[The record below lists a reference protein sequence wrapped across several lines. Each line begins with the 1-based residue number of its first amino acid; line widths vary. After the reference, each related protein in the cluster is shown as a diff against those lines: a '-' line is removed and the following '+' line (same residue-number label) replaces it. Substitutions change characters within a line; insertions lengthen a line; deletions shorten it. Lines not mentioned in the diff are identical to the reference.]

1 MILVPNRA
9 AKQGQGSSTS
19 SSLPRQQRQKSFPVS
34 VREKIS
40 SRVKSTSSKKKSR
53 HIDSADDEEDEIQN
67 FPSREPEACFH
78 LDLPY
83 EYDTTTPDEKHSTD
97 TKVAV
102 KGGKKPD
109 KIVGKKRLLRLLD
122 EFDKKLLL
130 KISYIKEKL
139 GRDMN
144 EKEEKRFIRQERMEI
159 VWDVLDDEQADPE
172 DKDQAATIDEKFN
185 YEEEMKAWKISKE
198 KEEKENKLKHSEQV
212 NLRLKEQEVVMQH
225 PKSALTLHNASV
237 DHESIVRQ
245 QLPTHSQLP
254 PYQQQPPYHQP
265 PPYQQMPPP
274 YLQMYPPYQ
283 QIPSLYQQVPPNQR
297 MAPSYQHIPSPYQ
310 QMPPPYQQMPPPY
323 QQMTPPYQQMP
334 LPHQQFSLPS
344 HLLQCPYNQNHHI
357 AHNPLHPQFMTGSQ
371 PPSCGEP
378 RRDAPSLMF
387 SSGSAAGLA
396 APVRAQLQ
404 IRNVEVFVNSFIQS

>member
-1 MILVPNRA
+1 MVPNRA
-9 AKQGQGSSTS
+9 AKQGQSSSTS
-19 SSLPRQQRQKSFPVS
+19 SSLLRQQRQKSFPIS

-40 SRVKSTSSKKKSR
+40 CRVKSTSSKKKSR
-53 HIDSADDEEDEIQN
+53 HIDSDDDEEDEIQN
-67 FPSREPEACFH
+67 PPSRESEACSH

-83 EYDTTTPDEKHSTD
+83 EYDTTTPDEKEKHSTD

-122 EFDKKLLL
+122 EFGKKLFL

-144 EKEEKRFIRQERMEI
+144 EKEEKSFRQERMEI

-245 QLPTHSQLP
+245 QLPTHSQLF
-254 PYQQQPPYHQP
+254 PYQQPPPHQQPPPYRQP
-265 PPYQQMPPP
+265 PPYQQMLPP
-274 YLQMYPPYQ
+274 YLQMYP
-283 QIPSLYQQVPPNQR
+283 LY
-297 MAPSYQHIPSPYQ
+297 
-310 QMPPPYQQMPPPY
+310 
-323 QQMTPPYQQMP
+323 
-334 LPHQQFSLPS
+334 
-344 HLLQCPYNQNHHI
+344 
-357 AHNPLHPQFMTGSQ
+357 
-371 PPSCGEP
+371 
-378 RRDAPSLMF
+378 
-387 SSGSAAGLA
+387 
-396 APVRAQLQ
+396 
-404 IRNVEVFVNSFIQS
+404 